1 MAIAFAAFGTA
12 KAQSND
18 PVVMEFAGQKVT
30 KSEFVKSFKQ
40 ANNINPEAAPTAC
53 TYEKRKALEEYVDL
67 YANFRLRLYDA
78 YAKKYDTATSLRNEY
93 RT

>member
-1 MAIAFAAFGTA
+1 MKKQLFIGLAIAFAALGTA

-18 PVVMEFAGQKVT
+18 PVVMEFDGVKIT
-30 KSEFVKSFKQ
+30 KSEFVKNFKQ

-67 YANFRLRLYDA
+67 YANFRLRLHDA
-78 YAKKYDTATSLRNEY
+78 YKNKFGKQ
-93 RT
+93 